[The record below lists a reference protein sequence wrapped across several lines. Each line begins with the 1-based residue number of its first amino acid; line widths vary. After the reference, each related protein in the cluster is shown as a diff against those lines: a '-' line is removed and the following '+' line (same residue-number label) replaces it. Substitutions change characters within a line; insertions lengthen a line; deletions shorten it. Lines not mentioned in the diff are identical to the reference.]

1 MLRFQKFARVKIN
14 QSLADMAQGGDSQQ
28 QEITSFIKGADELK
42 IFKSPD
48 YLAEF
53 QVYDIVVEGDESH
66 YEVTENFQE
75 DVIEVYDTSLTTIM
89 NLTDTSDNI
98 QDILK
103 CKSIAHILHGF
114 GITGDIRF
122 YEYCINYEDEDQ
134 EVDYRDFNVEDNL

>member
-1 MLRFQKFARVKIN
+1 
-14 QSLADMAQGGDSQQ
+14 MAQGGDSQQ
-28 QEITSFIKGADELK
+28 QEITSFIKGGDELK

-48 YLAEF
+48 YLTEF
-53 QVYDIVVEGDESH
+53 QVYGIVVENESL

-75 DVIEVYDTSLTTIM
+75 DIIEVFDTCLTTIM
-89 NLTDTSDNI
+89 NLPETSNNI

-122 YEYCINYEDEDQ
+122 YEYCINYEDENQ
-134 EVDYRDFNVEDNL
+134 EVDYQDFNVEDNL